1 MARSL
6 NKVIL
11 IGNLTRDPELKYI
24 PQGAAVCTFG
34 LATNRTWK
42 TESGEKKD
50 EVEFFRIVAWRKL
63 AEICA
68 QYLTKGKQVY
78 LEGRL
83 QTKKW
88 TGQDGTER
96 TTVEVVLNEMLML
109 GSRSDAP
116 SSDNFDIPEEAIDSF
131 GEGKEETQ
139 GKKSGTKT
147 TKTKATKTTKKKSGA
162 KKSTKPTKTSSDEDD
177 DIPF

>member
-1 MARSL
+1 MSRSL

-34 LATNRTWK
+34 LATNRTW
-42 TESGEKKD
+42 TTDSGEKKD
-50 EVEFFRIVAWRKL
+50 EVEFFKIVAWRKL

-83 QTKKW
+83 QTRKW

-109 GSRSDAP
+109 GSRSDTP

-131 GEGKEETQ
+131 GEEEKEASGE
-139 GKKSGTKT
+139 KSGVKT
-147 TKTKATKTTKKKSGA
+147 TKAKPTKDTKKKPSA
-162 KKSTKPTKTSSDEDD
+162 KKSAKPTKTSSDEDD